1 MGEDRSTWQA
11 VAFFAFKFLPYADG
25 RMRRRLAFSGQTATG
40 RPHGATMSI
49 VTDFFVNRPYT
60 RSPDMRI
67 AHCGRLDL
75 GGVTC
80 TKKEHIFPG
89 S

>member
-25 RMRRRLAFSGQTATG
+25 RVRRRLAFSGQTATG

-67 AHCGRLDL
+67 AEDL
-75 GGVTC
+75 ISGVSRAPR
-80 TKKEHIFPG
+80 KSIF
-89 S
+89 SRVHD